1 MKIFKIVKDSDK
13 NLRKKCLEVSL
24 PLDEETKNTLL
35 EMIEYLKISQDEEK
49 AKKYNIRSGV
59 GLAAPQIGIN
69 KRGFAIYLNDGK
81 SLYQYGLLNPKILRT
96 SVKQAYLDGG
106 EACLSVPNKHPG
118 VVLRYNKVV
127 LQAYDVLT
135 KKDVEITAYGYLAI
149 CLQHEYDHLD
159 GILYYDRINK
169 KNPLYVPEGA
179 IAI

>member
-1 MKIFKIVKDSDK
+1 MFKIVLDS
-13 NLRKKCLEVSL
+13 NPSLRKKCEDFDK
-24 PLDEETKNTLL
+24 PYTEQDHKLL
-35 EMIEYLKISQDEEK
+35 TDMVEYLKNSQNEEFCK
-49 AKKYNIRSGV
+49 LHKDVEPGV
-59 GLAAPQIGIN
+59 GLALPQIGIN